1 MSGTIP
7 RLSDVDAAVVGW
19 GRHFKMTLL
28 VQYREGFFVSPL
40 MITGN
45 IPRPSGVGRQAE
57 DGWGRQFQ
65 MTHLAQYEV
74 GFFVGSL
81 VHTGKRTLG
90 FDERSEMGQL
100 SRVDPA
106 PRAGRAQY
114 ARHSPLCPP

>member
-45 IPRPSGVGRQAE
+45 
-57 DGWGRQFQ
+57 
-65 MTHLAQYEV
+65 
-74 GFFVGSL
+74 
-81 VHTGKRTLG
+81 RTLG